1 VVTEHPSGR
10 CSPFPAVALTPA
22 EHAALQR
29 ALLSVQALPRS
40 LSLVPVPGALEVWA
54 KRRIPGGARW
64 VRVQSIPSPTG
75 PGLSPWPDEVQTDF
89 MPL

>member
-1 VVTEHPSGR
+1 
-10 CSPFPAVALTPA
+10 
-22 EHAALQR
+22 
-29 ALLSVQALPRS
+29 
-40 LSLVPVPGALEVWA
+40 VPVPGALEVWA